1 MLRNLFFKILIP
13 KVFWAS
19 IELSLIPAKKKAGR
33 DRDTPVQSYLPWIGV
48 CGLLILCWTLSW
60 MFTCWKIMLTQTEEK
75 IVVDKT
81 RELCSTILAQS
92 GMGVI
97 RKNIDAFMADANSR
111 AQYETLMAKG
121 QELHE
126 KQHKSL
132 PLSGEEIGE
141 FERQR
146 EAMLNNPVARGFLD
160 AQEALHQLQESIQ
173 TQVSKTLELGRLPA
187 AEDLESGS
195 CGHGC
200 GCHH

>member
-1 MLRNLFFKILIP
+1 
-13 KVFWAS
+13 
-19 IELSLIPAKKKAGR
+19 
-33 DRDTPVQSYLPWIGV
+33 
-48 CGLLILCWTLSW
+48 
-60 MFTCWKIMLTQTEEK
+60 MLTETEENA
-75 IVVDKT
+75 VVAKT
-81 RELCSTILAQS
+81 RELCTTILEQS

-97 RKNIDAFMADANSR
+97 RRNIDAFMADEKSR
-111 AQYETLMAKG
+111 SQYESLMAKG
-121 QELHE
+121 QALHE

-160 AQEALHQLQESIQ
+160 AQEALHHLQESIQ